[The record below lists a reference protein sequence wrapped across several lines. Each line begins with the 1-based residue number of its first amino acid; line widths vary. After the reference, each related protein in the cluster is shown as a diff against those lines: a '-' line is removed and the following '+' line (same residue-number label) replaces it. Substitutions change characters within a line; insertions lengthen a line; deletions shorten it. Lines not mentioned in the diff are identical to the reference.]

1 MQTLKEGSQGSD
13 VLSLQ
18 RKLAEKGFSPGALD
32 GNFGP
37 GTEAAVM
44 AFQQGEGLLA
54 DGVVGA
60 KTAAALGF
68 SEAELPPT
76 PGMPNITV
84 AIASKMVPGAP
95 LDNISNNLPLV
106 MKQLGLFSL
115 TAQAMARCAIAPIGV
130 EASRC

>member
-1 MQTLKEGSQGSD
+1 MQMLKEGSQGSD

-68 SEAELPPT
+68 SEAELPPS
-76 PGMPNITV
+76 PGMPIELL
-84 AIASKMVPGAP
+84 S
-95 LDNISNNLPLV
+95 
-106 MKQLGLFSL
+106 
-115 TAQAMARCAIAPIGV
+115 
-130 EASRC
+130 SRCWISPPSRIVSPERTLIVLLSRR

>member
-1 MQTLKEGSQGSD
+1 MQMLKEGSQGSD

-60 KTAAALGF
+60 KTAAAL
-68 SEAELPPT
+68 ATCAVP
-76 PGMPNITV
+76 
-84 AIASKMVPGAP
+84 ASSRPCIHHWSAW
-95 LDNISNNLPLV
+95 SRR
-106 MKQLGLFSL
+106 SL
-115 TAQAMARCAIAPIGV
+115 KRACEPEPFARG
-130 EASRC
+130 